1 MKVVHLY
8 DVIFCLVGWP
18 ETSNRARGNQL
29 PLLLLLCD
37 DAIHQITIITA
48 RSRA

>member
-1 MKVVHLY
+1 MTSF
-8 DVIFCLVGWP
+8 FCLVGWP

-29 PLLLLLCD
+29 LLLLLCD